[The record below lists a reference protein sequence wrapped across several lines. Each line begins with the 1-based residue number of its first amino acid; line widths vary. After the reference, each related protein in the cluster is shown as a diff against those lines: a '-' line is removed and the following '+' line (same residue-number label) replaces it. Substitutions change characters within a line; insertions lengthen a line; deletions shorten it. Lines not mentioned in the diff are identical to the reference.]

1 MLASGEGM
9 KRIVL
14 HVTIALVMV
23 LAISMAVATPVT
35 AQPTDVVDPGDTGG
49 GVIQPLPN
57 APLPEGWTETE
68 YLFGGDA
75 TRYEATGELGE
86 DGMWEVAE
94 AGSAPYRT
102 RMIVRRPDAADFS
115 GIVLVEWLNVSG
127 GADASPD
134 WAYLA
139 EEIARSGHV
148 WVGVSAQAVGVNVL
162 VAQDP
167 VRYGDLEHPGDAY
180 AFDIFTQ
187 AGLAVADGFGV
198 LGGLTPTH
206 VIAIG
211 ESQSAMFLTTYV
223 NAVHPLVHFYDG
235 FLIHGRPSVAADLS
249 GGFFAGGVHMRTDLD
264 EPVFLYETETDLTVL
279 GYIAA
284 RQEDSATVHTW
295 EVAGT
300 AHADAYILAISA
312 GVPRDP
318 SLGELI
324 GCPNPIN
331 DGPQH
336 ETLQA
341 ALHHL
346 VAWVVDG
353 TTPPTSPRI
362 ELEGGNVIAR
372 DELGIAIG
380 GIRTPPVDVPTRVL
394 SGESGVGGGF
404 CFLFGQ
410 TLPLSSSVLARLYG
424 SEAAYLDA
432 LQASADATVA
442 AGWLLPEDAE
452 TLVAEEAARAAT
464 IDFEGGGCFIATA
477 AYGSYLDDHVETL
490 RDFRDSYMV
499 TNPVGKALVSAYY
512 KLSPPVAEFIDD
524 HLALKPIVRVGLLPA
539 VAMSMVVVNTT
550 SAEKLAIVGSLLLVS
565 ALAVVWLSRRR
576 GKGIIS

>member
-1 MLASGEGM
+1 M

-14 HVTIALVMV
+14 HMTIALVVV
-23 LAISMAVATPVT
+23 LAISLAVATPVT
-35 AQPTDVVDPGDTGG
+35 AQPTYIVDPGDTGG
-49 GVIQPLPN
+49 GVIQPQPRG
-57 APLPEGWTETE
+57 PLPEGWTETE

-75 TRYEATGELGE
+75 VRYEAAGELGE

-115 GIVLVEWLNVSG
+115 GIVLVEWLNVSS

-139 EEIARSGHV
+139 EEIERAGHV
-148 WVGVSAQAVGVNVL
+148 WVGVSVQAVGVNDL

-167 VRYGDLEHPGDAY
+167 ERYGDLEHPGDAY

-187 AGLAVADGFGV
+187 AGIAVADGFGV

-223 NAVHPLVHFYDG
+223 NAVHPLVYFYDG
-235 FLIHGRPSVAADLS
+235 FLIHGRPSMAPVIP
-249 GGFFAGGVHMRTDLD
+249 GGFFTGGGIRIRTDLD
-264 EPVFLYETETDLTVL
+264 EPVFMYETETDLKVL

-284 RQEDSATVHTW
+284 RQDDSATVHTW

-336 ETLQA
+336 ETLLA

-362 ELEGGNVIAR
+362 QFEGGNVIAR

-394 SGESGVGGGF
+394 SGESGSGGGF
-404 CFLFGQ
+404 CPLFGQ
-410 TLPLSSSVLARLYG
+410 TLPLSSSVLAKLYG

-464 IDFEGGGCFIATA
+464 LNFEGGAGCFIATA
-477 AYGSYLDDHVETL
+477 AYGSYLDSHVETL
-490 RDFRDSYMV
+490 RDFRDGYLM
-499 TNPVGKALVSAYY
+499 TNPVGSALVTAYY
-512 KLSPPVAEFIDD
+512 KLSPPVAEFIDA
-524 HLALKPIVRVGLLPA
+524 HPALKPIVRVGLLPA
-539 VAMSMVVVNTT
+539 VAMSTVALSTT
-550 SAEKLAIVGSLLLVS
+550 LAEKAAIMGSLALVS
-565 ALAVVWLSRRR
+565 VALAVWLSRRR
-576 GKGIIS
+576 GKGVIL

>member
-1 MLASGEGM
+1 MLARGEGM

-14 HVTIALVMV
+14 HMTIALVMV
-23 LAISMAVATPVT
+23 LAISLAVATPVT
-35 AQPTDVVDPGDTGG
+35 AQLTDVVDPGDTGG
-49 GVIQPLPN
+49 GVIQPHAR
-57 APLPEGWTETE
+57 APLPEGWTEKE
-68 YLFGGDA
+68 YLFSGDA
-75 TRYEATGELGE
+75 VRYEATGELGE

-127 GADASPD
+127 GADASTD

-139 EEIARSGHV
+139 EEIARAGHV
-148 WVGVSAQAVGVNVL
+148 WVGVSVQAVGVNDL

-167 VRYGDLEHPGDAY
+167 ERYGDLEHPGDAY

-187 AGLAVADGFGV
+187 AGVAVVDGYGV
-198 LGGLTPTH
+198 LSGLTPTH

-211 ESQSAMFLTTYV
+211 QSQSAMFLTTYV
-223 NAVHPLVHFYDG
+223 NAVHPLMHVYDG
-235 FLIHGRPSVAADLS
+235 FLIHSRAGVPADLS
-249 GGFFAGGVHMRTDLD
+249 GGFFAGIVRMRTDLD
-264 EPVFLYETETDLTVL
+264 EPVFLYATETDLILDLV
-279 GYIAA
+279 AA

-300 AHADAYILAISA
+300 AHADAYILAISS
-312 GVPRDP
+312 GLPRDP
-318 SLGELI
+318 SLGSQL

-331 DGPQH
+331 NGPQH
-336 ETLQA
+336 ETLLA

-362 ELEGGNVIAR
+362 EFGGGNVIAR

-394 SGESGVGGGF
+394 SGDPAGGGGF

-464 IDFEGGGCFIATA
+464 LDFEGGEGCFIATA
-477 AYGSYLDDHVETL
+477 AYGSYLDSHVETL
-490 RDFRDSYMV
+490 RNFRDSYMV
-499 TNPVGKALVSAYY
+499 NNPVGKALVSAYY
-512 KLSPPVAEFIDD
+512 EVSPPVAEFIDD
-524 HLALKPIVRVGLLPA
+524 HPTLKSIVRVGLLPA
-539 VAMSMVVVNTT
+539 VAVSTVAVNTT
-550 SAEKLAIVGSLLLVS
+550 SAEKMAIVGVLLLVS
-565 ALAVVWLSRRR
+565 TLAVVLMRIKGVLSRF
-576 GKGIIS
+576 

>member
-1 MLASGEGM
+1 VKPRYPLGE
-9 KRIVL
+9 KSLEFLL
-14 HVTIALVMV
+14 HH
-23 LAISMAVATPVT
+23 
-35 AQPTDVVDPGDTGG
+35 
-49 GVIQPLPN
+49 
-57 APLPEGWTETE
+57 EGWTETE
-68 YLFGGDA
+68 CLFGGDA
-75 TRYEATGELGE
+75 IRYEAAGELGE
-86 DGMWEVAE
+86 NGMWEAAE

-127 GADASPD
+127 GADTSPD

-139 EEIARSGHV
+139 EEIKRAGHV
-148 WVGVSAQAVGVNVL
+148 WVGVSVQAAGVNGLDSPFFELDLIDTRGL

-167 VRYGDLEHPGDAY
+167 ERYGDLEHPGDAY

-187 AGLAVADGFGV
+187 AGIAVADGIPADV

-211 ESQSAMFLTTYV
+211 ESQSAIFLTTYV
-223 NAVHPLVHFYDG
+223 NAVHPLVQIYDG
-235 FLIHGRPSVAADLS
+235 FLIHSRAGVPASLSGSLS
-249 GGFFAGGVHMRTDLD
+249 GGLFAGAVRMRTDLD
-264 EPVFLYETETDLTVL
+264 EPVFLYATETDLTVL
-279 GYIAA
+279 VYAA
-284 RQEDSATVHTW
+284 ACQEDSATVHTW

-300 AHADAYILAISA
+300 AHADAYSLAIS
-312 GVPRDP
+312 GGLPRDP
-318 SLGELI
+318 SLGELL

-362 ELEGGNVIAR
+362 EMEGKHVIVR

-394 SGESGVGGGF
+394 SGDPSVGEGF
-404 CFLFGQ
+404 CLLFGQ
-410 TLPLSSSVLARLYG
+410 TLPLDSSVLATLYE

-432 LQASADATVA
+432 LQASADAAVA

-464 IDFEGGGCFIATA
+464 I
-477 AYGSYLDDHVETL
+477 
-490 RDFRDSYMV
+490 
-499 TNPVGKALVSAYY
+499 
-512 KLSPPVAEFIDD
+512 
-524 HLALKPIVRVGLLPA
+524 GL
-539 VAMSMVVVNTT
+539 
-550 SAEKLAIVGSLLLVS
+550 E
-565 ALAVVWLSRRR
+565 
-576 GKGIIS
+576 